1 MFSGSRCARGVF
13 QAPPTVKRRRRNALR
28 NADRP
33 GACRSWCSG
42 PCLGRQTR
50 AAVRRA
56 ASSFTRGSLPTIGR
70 QAPTNEQNLIAATDP
85 VLTTMA
91 QWPLKIDLP
100 GDRSAG

>member
-1 MFSGSRCARGVF
+1 MLIGPAYNEGDVGAVPRPADESSGEKSRLVVHAGF
-13 QAPPTVKRRRRNALR
+13 
-28 NADRP
+28 
-33 GACRSWCSG
+33 
-42 PCLGRQTR
+42 
-50 AAVRRA
+50 
-56 ASSFTRGSLPTIGR
+56 LPTIGR